1 MQSVW
6 NAEKPSARPMP
17 RNANRSRI
25 ESRNSGKRKSSKKK
39 GSARGG
45 KKYLRSIFL
54 FLRFFFKSMMDRE
67 MWKGRGDDLE
77 ERIVKYIVDRIAKLK
92 ELGGVKI
99 PKYFE
104 EECRKAWK
112 KYPQRFYSILSTLD
126 FVEELATK
134 HVSGENIEVEF
145 HESSGDVDV
154 KAEVDDKITAFQVKS
169 TYFTSKPWRQ
179 FLEAL
184 EDLNKEIK
192 FGRFIKATLARVGPT
207 LIPIVHEY
215 KKVSDL
221 EYSCGAIYCPVDNFL
236 SEAIRRIN
244 RKLQESHKQLKRVK
258 ADYKIAVFDL
268 RYEYINEW
276 DAYYYTL
283 LLLRNYKSLNGAI
296 LIKYD
301 INKKAHEAGVW
312 FIPVSNLTN
321 PIDWKII
328 LKKYALPS
336 PNSGTKAFFAL
347 PAKIHFKTTGW
358 QELIEIK
365 PGYRIFYKDIYYGSL

>member
-1 MQSVW
+1 
-6 NAEKPSARPMP
+6 MP
-17 RNANRSRI
+17 RNAKRSRI

-54 FLRFFFKSMMDRE
+54 FLNTVFKYGYFKSMMDGE
-67 MWKGRGDDLE
+67 MWKGGDNLE
-77 ERIVKYIVDRIAKLK
+77 ERIVKLK
-92 ELGGVKI
+92 ELGVKI
-99 PKYFE
+99 PRYFE
-104 EECRKAWK
+104 KEYRKAWK
-112 KYPQRFYSILSTLD
+112 KYPQRYYSILSTLD
-126 FVEELATK
+126 FVEEFAK
-134 HVSGENIEVEF
+134 HVGGENIEVE
-145 HESSGDVDV
+145 SQGDRIDV
-154 KAEVDDKITAFQVKS
+154 KAEVDGKIIAFEVKS
-169 TYFTSKPWRQ
+169 TYFDSKPSRQ

-192 FGRFIKATLARVGPT
+192 PGRFIKVTLARVGSA
-207 LIPIVHEY
+207 LIPVVHEY
-215 KKVSDL
+215 KRVSDL
-221 EYSCGAIYCPVDNFL
+221 EFSCGAIYCPVDNFL
-236 SEAIRRIN
+236 PEAVRRIN
-244 RKLQESHKQLKRVK
+244 RKLQESHRQLKSVK

-283 LLLRNYKSLNGAI
+283 LLLCNYKSLNGAI

-301 INKKAHEAGVW
+301 INKEAHEAGVW

-365 PGYRIFYKDIYYGSL
+365 PGYRIFYKDIYYGNL